1 LSHLDFDKLWDYND
15 PEKTEKA
22 FREFLP
28 DVTESG
34 DADGLAQLLTQIAR
48 THGLRAQ
55 FDSAHEILDQVEAGL
70 PTEVT
75 LGKIRYLLER
85 GRTYNSAKDSEK
97 AGALFLEAYETSKTT
112 DHDYY
117 TVDAAHMLGIVDKGG
132 DALAWNELAM
142 EIAEASDDERANG
155 WLGSLYNNT
164 GWTYHDMGNFARAL
178 TLFEKGL
185 SWRKQKGHG
194 LPTLIAKWTVARAL
208 RSLGRIDEALKLQ
221 LSLKDEYAGLDHSP
235 DGYVSEE
242 IGECLL
248 ISQKEDEAARHFAEA
263 YKRLSQDQWLVSDEP
278 DRLERMKTL
287 ACTALES

>member
-1 LSHLDFDKLWDYND
+1 MSHLDFDKLWDYND